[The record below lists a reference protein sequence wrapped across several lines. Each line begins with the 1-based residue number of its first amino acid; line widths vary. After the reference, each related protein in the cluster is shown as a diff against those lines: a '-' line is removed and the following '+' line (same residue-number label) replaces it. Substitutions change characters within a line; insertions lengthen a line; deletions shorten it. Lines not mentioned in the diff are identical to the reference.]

1 MSPGLVGAA
10 RLFAAFG
17 AVAVDEEGWG
27 AGCRVVDVAAGAASG
42 GHDYVGVGFMD
53 SLAFQRERDQFNHAI
68 KLNPAII
75 SCHVTSYNGLQPDRK
90 PPHSFFH
97 LRPRREAIIRIPYFH
112 GVASPPEL
120 SILIRLEKEC
130 LPIKKPRR
138 HNSRRLPGTMRAAT
152 ALKFPDRPFGF
163 LVECFE
169 EGVQGNVS

>member
-112 GVASPPEL
+112 GVASPPPNCRYSSASKRSASPL
-120 SILIRLEKEC
+120 KNRDDIIAAGSPAPC
-130 LPIKKPRR
+130 AQQPPS
-138 HNSRRLPGTMRAAT
+138 NSRIAHS
-152 ALKFPDRPFGF
+152 
-163 LVECFE
+163 
-169 EGVQGNVS
+169 VSS